1 MGKRKQSLNIVGIE
15 HSQNIGKSKEK
26 SKEKIRN
33 CNNSTTVAL
42 RHITQGQRKHTQL
55 FFLALAQKACS
66 IFFLFFSGAH
76 K

>member
-15 HSQNIGKSKEK
+15 HSQNIGK

-55 FFLALAQKACS
+55 FF
-66 IFFLFFSGAH
+66 FFGTSTESLFHFFFHFFSGAH

>member
-15 HSQNIGKSKEK
+15 HSQNIGK

-55 FFLALAQKACS
+55 FFFLALAQKACS
-66 IFFLFFSGAH
+66 IFFFFFFSGAH

>member
-15 HSQNIGKSKEK
+15 HSQNIGK

-55 FFLALAQKACS
+55 FFFLALAQKACS
-66 IFFLFFSGAH
+66 IFFFIFFSGAH